1 MRSAQ
6 DKSKQVLHLLSNKRG
21 GSEVA
26 DKRRNALLVPQAE
39 RAVNQMKEEIADEMH
54 VNLGADTTA
63 RENGAVGGEMV
74 KRMIQ
79 MAEGSIA
86 NQKK

>member
-1 MRSAQ
+1 M
-6 DKSKQVLHLLSNKRG
+6 
-21 GSEVA
+21 A

-39 RAVNQMKEEIADEMH
+39 RALNQMKEEIAGEMH

-79 MAEGSIA
+79 MAEGSMK

>member
-1 MRSAQ
+1 M
-6 DKSKQVLHLLSNKRG
+6 
-21 GSEVA
+21 A
-26 DKRRNALLVPQAE
+26 DKRRNALLVPQAD
-39 RAVNQMKEEIADEMH
+39 RAMNQMKEEIAEDMQ

-79 MAEGSIA
+79 MAESSIT

>member
-1 MRSAQ
+1 M
-6 DKSKQVLHLLSNKRG
+6 
-21 GSEVA
+21 A
-26 DKRRNALLVPQAE
+26 DKRRNALLVPKAE
-39 RAVNQMKEEIADEMH
+39 HAVNQMKEEIAGEMH

-79 MAEGSIA
+79 MAEGSMA

>member
-1 MRSAQ
+1 M
-6 DKSKQVLHLLSNKRG
+6 
-21 GSEVA
+21 A

-39 RAVNQMKEEIADEMH
+39 RAVNQMKEEIAGEMH
-54 VNLGADTTA
+54 VNLGADTTG